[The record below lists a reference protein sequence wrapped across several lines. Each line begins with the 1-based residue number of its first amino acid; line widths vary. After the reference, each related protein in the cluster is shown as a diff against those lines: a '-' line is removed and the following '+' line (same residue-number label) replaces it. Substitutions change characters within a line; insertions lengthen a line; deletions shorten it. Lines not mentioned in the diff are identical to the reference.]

1 MNNAMLKTILL
12 VAIIFITFPVSSQE
26 IMTFTLEEAKQYGV
40 DNFYSTK
47 NARLDLEIADEQI
60 WQTTAIGLPQI
71 TGSIQYQ
78 NMLDIPTQLMP
89 DFISPAVYGVLMAE
103 GVPIDPTHIPDPNNP
118 AMFPVQFGT
127 PHNASW
133 SVSVSQ
139 LIFSGEYI
147 IGLQAAKVFRQ
158 FSEKSLVATEQEVKM
173 SVAQTYSM
181 VLMMDEAITNVN
193 DNLAEMEK
201 ILAETEKLVQAGFLE
216 ETNLDQMRLNVNNLK
231 IARDKLL
238 LDKNAV
244 NRLMCFQLG
253 LPYDSKVELKDDM
266 NTIFAQVQS
275 SDISTQQFSPS
286 NHIKY
291 QQIEVNEQLSLLS
304 LRREKV
310 KQLPSLF
317 AFANYQRNAMRNEF
331 DFFDFNKEWY
341 PTTVIGLQI
350 DIPIWKS
357 WGQQSVIQQR
367 SLEMQKSS
375 NMKMQVEIALR
386 LEVET
391 AQNEYKNAAMQY
403 EAQMQNKDLA
413 EKIYSRTKQKY
424 EQGMA
429 SGMELTQANTQYLS
443 ALSNINSAKYNL
455 VNAFF
460 KLQKAM
466 GEI

>member
-1 MNNAMLKTILL
+1 
-12 VAIIFITFPVSSQE
+12 
-26 IMTFTLEEAKQYGV
+26 
-40 DNFYSTK
+40 
-47 NARLDLEIADEQI
+47 
-60 WQTTAIGLPQI
+60 
-71 TGSIQYQ
+71 
-78 NMLDIPTQLMP
+78 
-89 DFISPAVYGVLMAE
+89 
-103 GVPIDPTHIPDPNNP
+103 
-118 AMFPVQFGT
+118 
-127 PHNASW
+127 
-133 SVSVSQ
+133 
-139 LIFSGEYI
+139 
-147 IGLQAAKVFRQ
+147 
-158 FSEKSLVATEQEVKM
+158 VATEQEVKM

-341 PTTVIGLQI
+341 PTTVVGLQI